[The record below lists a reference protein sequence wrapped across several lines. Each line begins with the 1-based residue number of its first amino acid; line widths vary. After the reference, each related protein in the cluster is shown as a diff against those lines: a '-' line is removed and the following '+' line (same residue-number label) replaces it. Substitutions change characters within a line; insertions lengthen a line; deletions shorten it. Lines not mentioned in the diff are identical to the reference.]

1 MAYHQAIAS
10 YPLTDASG
18 ARLAT
23 ALTGHRVLIVY
34 GLLGEVGAALRPLGV
49 DYMGTQAAWLRDHT
63 PAAVA
68 VVRLPTGAPI
78 AENAAR
84 LRAILINDP
93 RPAVVVAH
101 SKGGLEALAALVDP
115 TAAAYCAALIT
126 IQTPFYGSLVADA
139 VVGTRPLHFAA
150 GAALRAIRRGSA
162 LGLRDL
168 STAARTAWMT
178 SNAAGIVA
186 AVRAIPMVCCA
197 SSVDIAVTGPD
208 RRYLPLVRWMQR
220 RGGGAN
226 DGLVSIASALLPGA
240 RHVVV
245 AGTHRGLTAKGA
257 GRDPVG
263 LLRHLL
269 ELALLD
275 HASLDHASLNHAS
288 LDHASLD
295 HASLDHASLN
305 HLGPDQAGH
314 QSQVA

>member
-1 MAYHQAIAS
+1 MALAHHSDATS
-10 YPLTDASG
+10 YPLADASG
-18 ARLAT
+18 VRLAG
-23 ALTGHRVLIVY
+23 ALAGHRVLIVY

-63 PAAVA
+63 PAA
-68 VVRLPTGAPI
+68 PI

-84 LRAILINDP
+84 LRTILIGDP
-93 RPAVVVAH
+93 RPAVLVAH

-115 TAAAYCAALIT
+115 EAGARCAALVT

-178 SNAAGIVA
+178 SNAAGIAA
-186 AVRAIPMVCCA
+186 AVRKIPMVCCA
-197 SSVDIAVTGPD
+197 SSVDIAITGPD

-245 AGTHRGLTAKGA
+245 AGTHRGLTTRGA

-275 HASLDHASLNHAS
+275 LD
-288 LDHASLD
+288 
-295 HASLDHASLN
+295 
-305 HLGPDQAGH
+305 PAGRPAR
-314 QSQVA
+314 VT